1 MEKLKGENM
10 KMEEDIGLSDRHL
23 MYIGVFG
30 LIFGLMVI
38 SAVCIFSDFIFRF
51 WAFFVK

>member
-30 LIFGLMVI
+30 LIFLISVI
-38 SAVCIFSDFIFRF
+38 ILDKEQGSFG
-51 WAFFVK
+51 